1 MGSALCSAWL
11 EKSGLALLL
20 EQTALACSFGRRGE
34 GGTSL
39 TTSKPHFFF
48 SFLKSLRSKYGQK
61 QDQIHCLHNVSF

>member
-20 EQTALACSFGRRGE
+20 EQTALACSFGREGRGWNQPDYFQ
-34 GGTSL
+34 
-39 TTSKPHFFF
+39 TTFFF